1 MNTQKAP
8 DPIEAEL
15 VAVAKD
21 CRALALRLAV
31 LTAAS
36 TDTSQAPVRPL
47 ASAQVRRY
55 LRARRLRETILPA
68 ELFADP
74 AWDMLLDL
82 YASELEDR
90 AVSVSSA
97 CIASAVPPT
106 TALRWLGRLE
116 ELGLI
121 ERLHDE
127 RDNRRTLVTLTGKS
141 RIAIERWLEQAP
153 WLGLDQASWGTN
165 QLRGAKVDPPHSA
178 RAGDDSQIRV

>member
-1 MNTQKAP
+1 VNTHKAP
-8 DPIEAEL
+8 DLIEAEL

-36 TDTSQAPVRPL
+36 CDTRQASVRPL

-55 LRARRLRETILPA
+55 LRARRLREKLLPA

-82 YASELEDR
+82 YASELEDSS
-90 AVSVSSA
+90 VSVSSA

-153 WLGLDQASWGTN
+153 WLGFDQASWGTHSQRPAN
-165 QLRGAKVDPPHSA
+165 VDSAHSTPIGA
-178 RAGDDSQIRV
+178 GSQK